1 MEDVTPDITRDI
13 DNDTNIKNQESQKSG
28 DVEIIVA
35 KSAGVCFGVE
45 RALNLSE
52 KALGNQTGPI
62 SSLGPL
68 IHNPQTVEAL
78 ASRGLNVAKN
88 IDDISGTVVFRSHG
102 VTVDVQKA
110 AGDRG
115 LKIVDATCPLV
126 KVPQRLAQKLSEA
139 GYFVVL
145 VGDKNHPEVQGVE
158 SYVGNKEVAV
168 VKGPEEI
175 ANLPQKE
182 KVGVI
187 CQTTLKKSV
196 FLEVVAECQKRF
208 PEVKIHNT
216 ICGATKDRQD
226 AAYELA
232 GQVECVVVIGGRNS
246 SNTQKLYD
254 ICNDLTSKAY
264 LIETEEEI
272 QPQWFDGIQKIGIT
286 AGASTPHALID
297 RVRERISVMVSEVK
311 SL

>member
-1 MEDVTPDITRDI
+1 MEPKMTPEKKTEKM
-13 DNDTNIKNQESQKSG
+13 NEKSN
-28 DVEIIVA
+28 VEIIVA

-45 RALNLSE
+45 RALDLSE
-52 KALGNQTGPI
+52 KALLNQTGPI

-68 IHNPQTVEAL
+68 IHNPQTVETL
-78 ASRGLNVAKN
+78 SSRGLRVAKN
-88 IDDISGTVVFRSHG
+88 IEEIEGTVVFRSHG
-102 VTVDVQKA
+102 VTVDVQKSA
-110 AGDRG
+110 TQKG

-126 KVPQRLAQKLSEA
+126 KVPQKLAQKLSEA

-145 VGDKNHPEVQGVE
+145 VGDKNHPEVQGVQ
-158 SYVGNKEVAV
+158 SYVTNKEVAV

-175 ANLPQKE
+175 PFLPQKD

-216 ICGATKDRQD
+216 ICSATKDRQD

-232 GQVECVVVIGGRNS
+232 GQVDCVVVIGGRNS

-254 ICNDLTSKAY
+254 ICNDLTSQAH
-264 LIETEEEI
+264 LIETDDEI
-272 QPQWFDGIQKIGIT
+272 QAVWFEGIKKIGIT

-297 RVRERISVMVSEVK
+297 RVRERISTMVASPAK
-311 SL
+311 TL